1 MKTLPIDAGHCSTLV
16 ELLRYRAAQ
25 QPDRS
30 AYTFLMDGAKEEIKM
45 TYADLDRG
53 ARKIAGRLQSLGAEG
68 ERALLLYP
76 PGLEYITA
84 FFGCLYAGVTAMP
97 AFPPRPNRPMPRLQ
111 GMVADAQVKVALAP
125 TSVLDNLEQR
135 FTQTPELRDL
145 HWLNTDNLPDGFEAN
160 WAPPAISTDSLAFL
174 QYTSA

>member
-30 AYTFLMDGAKEEIKM
+30 AYTFLMDGAKEEIKR

-76 PGLEYITA
+76 PGLEYIAA
-84 FFGCLYAGVTAMP
+84 FFGCLYAGVTAVP

-111 GMVADAQVKVALAP
+111 AIVGDGQIKFALTTAAIMENSQRRIADVPDLRRFPLLP
-125 TSVLDNLEQR
+125 THPV
-135 FTQTPELRDL
+135 
-145 HWLNTDNLPDGFEAN
+145 
-160 WAPPAISTDSLAFL
+160 PPALKTPLRA
-174 QYTSA
+174 